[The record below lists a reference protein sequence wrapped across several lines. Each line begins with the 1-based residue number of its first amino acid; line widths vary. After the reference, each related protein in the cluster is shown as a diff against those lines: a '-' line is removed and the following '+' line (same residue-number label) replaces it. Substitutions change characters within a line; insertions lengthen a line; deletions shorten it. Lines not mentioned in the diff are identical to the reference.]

1 MNSVFGDESVMDDS
15 EVWFGFALSRTTALH
30 ILETMQ
36 GVLLKT
42 HHLIALAMKCV
53 HNATNEGMC
62 SWKTAS
68 YQTDTHQ
75 SEEELD
81 DVR

>member
-1 MNSVFGDESVMDDS
+1 MKFGLAS
-15 EVWFGFALSRTTALH
+15 H
-30 ILETMQ
+30 ILYTMQ

-42 HHLIALAMKCV
+42 HHFITLAMKCV
-53 HNATNEGMC
+53 HNTTNEGMC
-62 SWKTAS
+62 SWKVAS
-68 YQTDTHQ
+68 YKTDTHP

>member
-1 MNSVFGDESVMDDS
+1 
-15 EVWFGFALSRTTALH
+15 
-30 ILETMQ
+30 MQ

-42 HHLIALAMKCV
+42 HHFITLVMECV

-62 SWKTAS
+62 SLKVAR
-68 YQTDTHQ
+68 YQTDTHV